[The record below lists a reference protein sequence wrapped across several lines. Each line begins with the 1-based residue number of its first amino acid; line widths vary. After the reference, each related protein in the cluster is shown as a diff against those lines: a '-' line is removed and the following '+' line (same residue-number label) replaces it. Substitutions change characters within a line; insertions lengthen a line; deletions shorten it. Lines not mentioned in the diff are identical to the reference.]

1 MCLTYDLG
9 QGRGWYA
16 NFSTGF
22 VPPQVTELY
31 RGVKVPVLEPSVY
44 LNYETGGWMAFPGGS
59 AEISLYRLEG
69 ENEIISVLTDDG
81 TTENRNAGKT
91 RHEGIEYTV
100 KYQFTAGIGLRT
112 GGSLARHTYLEYA
125 ERSEEHTSELQ

>member
-59 AEISLYRLEG
+59 AEIRLYRLEG

-81 TTENRNAGKT
+81 HTEKRNAGKKST
-91 RHEGIEYTV
+91 EGSEY
-100 KYQFTAGIGLRT
+100 KIIYNIPDSNRLK
-112 GGSLARHTYLEYA
+112 
-125 ERSEEHTSELQ
+125 